1 MKKKRLH
8 QANLK
13 FCTGKETERKRKRS
27 DGGERKRKRGDGG
40 ERKRKKGV
48 IPISYSNNS
57 RPFIDLITK

>member
-40 ERKRKKGV
+40 ERKRKKGDGGE
-48 IPISYSNNS
+48 
-57 RPFIDLITK
+57 RK